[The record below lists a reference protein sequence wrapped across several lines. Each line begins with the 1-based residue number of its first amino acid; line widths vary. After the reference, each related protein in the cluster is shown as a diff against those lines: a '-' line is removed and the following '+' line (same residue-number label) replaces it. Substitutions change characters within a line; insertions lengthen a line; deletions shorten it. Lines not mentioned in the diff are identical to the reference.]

1 MAGWRSLTF
10 GAAAVLMALL
20 CGSIAAAAWLTQP
33 PRVTIGFLEGASPE
47 TLIAKAFEARMARE
61 RRPPFK
67 LTTRAFPSAADLR
80 AAFAAG
86 AIDLAPFAT
95 WETVPDTAETVVIL
109 QRTRVLLVALD
120 EEGARRSAV
129 EKLVV
134 VAEDEANVRLGTL
147 IVESAFE
154 LGERAPA
161 QLSPAEAARALLAGR
176 AEIAAIAAPNGTKL
190 LRQLIAALPAAAQD
204 KVAVRGAPRADQLA
218 RQNPAIESV
227 ELKIGAAS
235 SDPLLPDDDIET
247 LSVTTRLMAR
257 RALSHN
263 LVTDIT
269 RLLISQQRRLA
280 QATPAAIQ
288 LEPPPTERGAAFPTH
303 DGAAAYVDG
312 EERTFFESYG
322 DWLYLGLF
330 AVSGFGSVG
339 AGIVSWRDGAR
350 RRADLRRLGALRR
363 LVLHL
368 VEARTVQEI
377 EAAVAERRRIMNE
390 VLLAASRLQVAQTDL
405 QAFAIADALFESTRR
420 ERLAALGQG
429 AGA

>member
-1 MAGWRSLTF
+1 
-10 GAAAVLMALL
+10 
-20 CGSIAAAAWLTQP
+20 
-33 PRVTIGFLEGASPE
+33 
-47 TLIAKAFEARMARE
+47 MARE
-61 RRPPFK
+61 RKPPFR
-67 LTTRAFPSAADLR
+67 LTTRAFAD
-80 AAFAAG
+80 AAG
-86 AIDLAPFAT
+86 LRTAFTGNQIDLAPFAT
-95 WETVPDTAETVVIL
+95 WETVPDMAETVVIL

-120 EEGARRSAV
+120 EDGARRSAV

-134 VAEDEANVRLGTL
+134 VAGDDASFRLGAL
-147 IVESAFE
+147 IVGSAFE
-154 LGERAPA
+154 LGASPPA
-161 QLSPAEAARALLAGR
+161 RLSPAEAARALQAGR

-190 LRQLIAALPAAAQD
+190 LRQLIAAMPAAAQAR
-204 KVAVRGAPRADQLA
+204 VAVRAAPRADQLA

-235 SDPLLPDDDIET
+235 SDPLLPEDDIET

-257 RALSHN
+257 RAVPES

-269 RLLISQQRRLA
+269 RLFISQQRRLA
-280 QATPAAIQ
+280 QATPAATQ
-288 LEPPPTERGAAFPTH
+288 LEPPPSERGAAFPTH

-312 EERTFFESYG
+312 EERTFFERYG

-330 AVSGFGSVG
+330 GVSGFGSIG

-363 LVLHL
+363 LVLRL
-368 VEARTVQEI
+368 VEAQTAGEI
-377 EAAVAERRRIMNE
+377 EAAAAERRRIMNE

-420 ERLAALGQG
+420 ERLAVIGQR
-429 AGA
+429 AASA